1 MITVKS
7 KGELELMK
15 QAGRLLAE
23 VLDELEDRCAPGV
36 TTNEIDRLADRL
48 MRERDCTPG
57 FLGYNGFPKS
67 LCISVNEEVVHG
79 IPGSRVIRDGDL
91 VSLDCGLIYKGLW
104 ADSGRTVM
112 VGEVSPE
119 ARKLVEVTRRSLEA
133 GIEKA
138 IPGNRVGDI
147 AAAVQTVVEA
157 GGFSVVRNFV
167 GHGIGRN
174 MHEEP
179 QVPNFGVPGTGPM
192 LKAGY
197 ALAIEPMVNAG
208 SHEVEM
214 LDDRWTIVTADGRLS
229 AYFEHTVLITEDG
242 PVISTTRSTHG
253 AVA

>member
-7 KGELELMK
+7 KAELELMK

-23 VLDELEDRCAPGV
+23 VLDELEDTCAPGV
-36 TTNEIDRLADRL
+36 TTNQVDALADRL

-79 IPGSRVIRDGDL
+79 IPGSRVIGDGDL

-112 VGEVSPE
+112 VGNVSQE
-119 ARKLVEVTRRSLEA
+119 ARKLVEITRRALDA
-133 GIEKA
+133 GIEEA
-138 IPGNRVGDI
+138 VPGNRIGDI
-147 AAAVQTVVEA
+147 SAAVQKIVEA

-179 QVPNFGVPGTGPM
+179 QVPNFGVPGTGPL
-192 LKAGY
+192 LKPGY

-208 SHEVEM
+208 THEVEM
-214 LDDRWTIVTADGRLS
+214 LDDHWTIVTADGRLS

-242 PVISTTRSTHG
+242 PVVSTTRSPSE
-253 AVA
+253 VAR

>member
-1 MITVKS
+1 VITVKS
-7 KGELELMK
+7 RGELALMK
-15 QAGRLLAE
+15 EAGRLLAQ
-23 VLDELEDRCAPGV
+23 VLDELADACSAGV

-79 IPGSRVIRDGDL
+79 IPGARVISDGDL
-91 VSLDCGLIYKGLW
+91 VSLDCGLVYKGLW

-112 VGEVSPE
+112 VGDVSQE
-119 ARKLVEVTRRSLEA
+119 AKKLVDVTRRALEA

-138 IPGNRVGDI
+138 VPGNRVGDI
-147 AAAVQTVVEA
+147 SAAVQRVVES

-179 QVPNFGVPGTGPM
+179 QVPNFGVPGTGPL
-192 LKAGY
+192 LKPGY

-208 SHEVEM
+208 THEVEM
-214 LDDRWTIVTADGRLS
+214 LEDRWTIITADGRLS

-242 PVISTTRSTHG
+242 PVVST
-253 AVA
+253 AA

>member
-7 KGELELMK
+7 KGELELMRD
-15 QAGRLLAE
+15 AGKLLAE
-23 VLDELEDRCAPGV
+23 VLDALEEYTQPGV

-48 MRERDCTPG
+48 IRQRDCTPG

-79 IPGSRVIRDGDL
+79 IPGARLIEEGDL
-91 VSLDCGLIYKGLW
+91 VSLDCGLVYKGLW

-112 VGEVSPE
+112 VGEVSQE
-119 ARKLVEVTRRSLEA
+119 ARKLVDVTRQALAA

-138 IPGNRVGDI
+138 VPGNRVGDI
-147 AAAVQTVVEA
+147 SAAVQKVVEA

-179 QVPNFGVPGTGPM
+179 QVPNFGTPGTGPL
-192 LKAGY
+192 LKPGY

-214 LDDRWTIVTADGRLS
+214 LPDQWTIITADGRLS
-229 AYFEHTVLITEDG
+229 AYFEHTVLITEEG
-242 PVISTTRSTHG
+242 PVVST
-253 AVA
+253 AA

>member
-7 KGELELMK
+7 KGEMKLMRD
-15 QAGRLLAE
+15 AGKLLAE
-23 VLDELEDRCAPGV
+23 VLDELEDLCKAGV
-36 TTNEIDRLADRL
+36 TTNEIDARADRL
-48 MRERDCTPG
+48 IRQRDCTPG

-79 IPGSRVIRDGDL
+79 IPGSRVIEDGDL
-91 VSLDCGLIYKGLW
+91 VSLDCGLVYKGLW

-112 VGEVSPE
+112 VGEVTQE
-119 ARKLVEVTRRSLEA
+119 AKKLVEVTRKALDA
-133 GIEKA
+133 GIRQA
-138 IPGNRVGDI
+138 LPGNRVGDI
-147 AAAVQTVVEA
+147 SAAVQKTVEA

-174 MHEEP
+174 MHEDP
-179 QVPNFGVPGTGPM
+179 QVPNFGTPGTGPL

-214 LDDRWTIVTADGRLS
+214 LEDRWTIITADGRLS
-229 AYFEHTVLITEDG
+229 AYFEHTVLITEEG
-242 PVISTTRSTHG
+242 PVVST
-253 AVA
+253 AA